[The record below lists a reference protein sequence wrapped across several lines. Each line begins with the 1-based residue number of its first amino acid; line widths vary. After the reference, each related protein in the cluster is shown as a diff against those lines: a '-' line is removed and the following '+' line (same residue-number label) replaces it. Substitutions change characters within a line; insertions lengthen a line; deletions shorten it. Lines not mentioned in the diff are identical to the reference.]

1 MVWGSLINSLNMQ
14 VHDIFKCWKR
24 DKREA
29 RERKREK
36 RDALLKIG
44 FNLIWVIGFFNQ
56 IWVGLISGLGGFILF
71 LNGYAMSIIIV
82 NEKNII

>member
-24 DKREA
+24 EKREA

-56 IWVGLISGLGGFILF
+56 IWVGLIFWVGWVYFIF
-71 LNGYAMSIIIV
+71 EQVFHV
-82 NEKNII
+82 NHNCK

>member
-24 DKREA
+24 EKREA

-44 FNLIWVIGFFNQ
+44 FNFRI
-56 IWVGLISGLGGFILF
+56 
-71 LNGYAMSIIIV
+71 
-82 NEKNII
+82 